1 MWRLTLQGGI
11 DDLKF
16 MTEKEVKTMGEEDKI
31 DDVGKMFLEL
41 HNAIEKIRT
50 ENNLT
55 DEDFGAIWETLEG
68 MPTAIRKMI
77 A

>member
-1 MWRLTLQGGI
+1 
-11 DDLKF
+11 
-16 MTEKEVKTMGEEDKI
+16 MGEEDKI

-41 HNAIEKIRT
+41 HDAIEKVRT

-55 DEDFGAIWETLEG
+55 DEDFGEVWETLEG
-68 MPTAIRKMI
+68 MPSAIREMI